1 MPKDPVGLINA
12 GIEVTKEVSNGIEQ
26 GSAITNT
33 MKQVANVASGKF
45 VIDALEVVPPVNYGL
60 TLFGNAV
67 ESSTKFVAEPLVSA
81 SFSYA
86 VRKMVRNA
94 ATSYY
99 ASSITKGVV
108 SSAVRYGL
116 SFISSDLANSSIAR
130 DVSKYV
136 LNQTEEAF
144 IDYASSKIIEAL
156 APLVKSY
163 GSDFLASKAKNIAQ
177 DSLKS
182 YLGNMLLLYTTSA
195 MLSLFDDEMVASAK
209 TTVNYVQDLDNT
221 SYCFII
227 LMMAVMVHLSPVLYR
242 SLVSG
247 ANKEHLKSE
256 LTDYLLEKVQDTTSS
271 INTKSEVLRF
281 IVKAVASG
289 IVDSN
294 LINSDQLQLALN
306 SVKLGEHL
314 YSSSSSVPYT
324 S

>member
-1 MPKDPVGLINA
+1 MPKTPIGLVNA
-12 GIEVTKEVSNGIEQ
+12 GIEAAQEAANGIEQ
-26 GSAITNT
+26 GSAITST

-99 ASSITKGVV
+99 ASSITKGLV
-108 SSAVRYGL
+108 SSAVKYGL
-116 SFISSDLANSSIAR
+116 SFISQDLANSSFSR
-130 DVSKYV
+130 DISKFV
-136 LNQTEEAF
+136 LNQTQEAF
-144 IDYASSKIIEAL
+144 IDSASSKILEAL
-156 APLVKSY
+156 APIVTSY
-163 GSDFLASKAKNIAQ
+163 GSDFIASKAKNIAQ
-177 DSLKS
+177 DSLKA
-182 YLGNMLLLYTTSA
+182 YLGNMILLYTTSSI
-195 MLSLFDDEMVASAK
+195 LSLFNDDFASSAK
-209 TTVNYVQDLDNT
+209 TTVSYMQDLDNT

-227 LMMAVMVHLSPVLYR
+227 LMMAMMIHLSPVLYR

-247 ANKEHLKSE
+247 AHKDHLKSE
-256 LTDYLLEKVQDTTSS
+256 LTDYLLDKFHDQTSS
-271 INTKSEVLRF
+271 LNAKSEVSRF
-281 IVKAVASG
+281 IVKAVVGG

-294 LINSDQLQLALN
+294 LINSHQLQLALN

-314 YSSSSSVPYT
+314 YSSSSSVSHT

>member
-1 MPKDPVGLINA
+1 MPKNPIALVNA

-45 VIDALEVVPPVNYGL
+45 VIDALEVVPPINYGL

-99 ASSITKGVV
+99 ASSITKGVI
-108 SSAVRYGL
+108 SAAVKYGL
-116 SFISSDLANSSIAR
+116 NFISPDLANSSFSR
-130 DVSKYV
+130 DISKFV
-136 LNQTEEAF
+136 LNQAQEAF
-144 IDYASSKIIEAL
+144 IDSVSSAILEAL
-156 APLVKSY
+156 APIVTSY
-163 GSDFLASKAKNIAQ
+163 GSDFIASQAKNISK
-177 DSLKS
+177 DSVKS
-182 YLGNMLLLYTTSA
+182 YLGNMLLLYTASA
-195 MLSLFDDEMVASAK
+195 VLSLFKDDFASSAK
-209 TTVNYVQDLDNT
+209 TTVNYLQDLDNT

-227 LMMAVMVHLSPVLYR
+227 LMMAMMINLSPVLYR

-247 ANKEHLKSE
+247 SHKEHLKSE
-256 LTDYLLEKVQDTTSS
+256 LTDYLLEKFQNTTSS
-271 INTKSEVLRF
+271 INTKTELSHF
-281 IVKAVASG
+281 IVEAVVGG

-294 LINSDQLQLALN
+294 LINSHQLQLALN

-314 YSSSSSVPYT
+314 YSSSPNVPRT
-324 S
+324 